1 MRLKS
6 GNDTTALVSVIACRK
21 YGICKVYNERVVR
34 HWNGLLREVVESLT
48 LEVFKGHLDVVLR
61 DVV

>member
-1 MRLKS
+1 VRLKS

-34 HWNGLLREVVESLT
+34 HWNGLLREVVESPPP
-48 LEVFKGHLDVVLR
+48 EMFKEQFDVVLG
-61 DVV
+61 DMV